1 MGTPFM
7 NELLNSV
14 LQGLITYRIGIFL
27 LLGLGLLI
35 YLRKFSIGLREW
47 QKAIFGLERDLAQRR
62 LISAT
67 TGLTLLILLV
77 IGEFLLVTIVG
88 PQIPAAVIGDD
99 QVIETPLS
107 PTEALDTDE
116 STLAST
122 IQTESVDQV
131 SLESECI
138 EGVVEITSPADGE
151 TISGTVDII
160 GSMNIENFG
169 SYKYEYSSAGTIEW
183 ITIAAGDEKRL
194 DENLGYWY
202 TSSLTP
208 GGYLLQLVPLN
219 NAGEE
224 LTPCIIFVEVE
235 AEE

>member
-1 MGTPFM
+1 M

-35 YLRKFSIGLREW
+35 YLRKFINGLREW
-47 QKAIFGLERDLAQRR
+47 RKAIYGLERDLAQRK
-62 LISAT
+62 LISAS

-77 IGEFLLVTIVG
+77 VGEFLLLTVIG
-88 PQIPAAVIGDD
+88 PQMPASIVEESLIDEPSGTSTSVLSTEVAAPETSIP
-99 QVIETPLS
+99 
-107 PTEALDTDE
+107 TDAGVQE
-116 STLAST
+116 SL
-122 IQTESVDQV
+122 V
-131 SLESECI
+131 SECI
-138 EGVVEITSPADGE
+138 EDVVEITSPEDGS
-151 TISGTVDII
+151 TVSGTVELI
-160 GSMNIENFG
+160 GSMNIDDFG
-169 SYKYEYSSAGTIEW
+169 SYKYEYTSAGTVEW
-183 ITIAAGDEKRL
+183 VTIAAGNELRL

-208 GGYLLQLVPLN
+208 GGFLVRLVPLN

-224 LTPCIIFVEVE
+224 LTPCIIYVDVV

>member
-1 MGTPFM
+1 M

-35 YLRKFSIGLREW
+35 YLRKFTIGLREW
-47 QKAIFGLERDLAQRR
+47 RKAIFGLERDQAQRK
-62 LISAT
+62 LITAS

-77 IGEFLLVTIVG
+77 IGEFLLVTIIG
-88 PQIPAAVIGDD
+88 PQIPASTIVED
-99 QVIETPLS
+99 QVLES
-107 PTEALDTDE
+107 PSMSTEV
-116 STLAST
+116 AST
-122 IQTESVDQV
+122 EESMFSATAQTEQV
-131 SLESECI
+131 NQENIVSECI
-138 EGVVEITSPADGE
+138 EGVVEITSPENGE
-151 TISGTVDII
+151 MISGTVEII

-169 SYKYEYSSAGTIEW
+169 SYKYEYSSAGTVDW
-183 ITIAAGDEKRL
+183 ITIAAGNERRL

-202 TSSLTP
+202 TSSLVP
-208 GGYLLQLVPLN
+208 GGYLLQLVPLD

-224 LTPCIIFVEVE
+224 LTPCIIFIEVE